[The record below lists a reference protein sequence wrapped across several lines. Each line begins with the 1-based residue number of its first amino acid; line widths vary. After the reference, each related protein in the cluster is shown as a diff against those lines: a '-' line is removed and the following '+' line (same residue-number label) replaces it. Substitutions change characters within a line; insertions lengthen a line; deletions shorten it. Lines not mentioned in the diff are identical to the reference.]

1 MQLRDKVTVG
11 YIDNFFTSV
20 PPLQELKESS
30 IIVVEK
36 EFPNAL
42 LDKSLLN
49 SLHTVERHKTCL
61 FPFKCALLSYW
72 SHRLLFL
79 PCPPYAVNFKKN
91 MDAFDRQEQLVR
103 NYAIDRKPMRR
114 WVRMFVNF
122 LDAIMM
128 SAYIIYKE
136 NFKTNMAA
144 TQNPS
149 NQLEQI

>member
-1 MQLRDKVTVG
+1 
-11 YIDNFFTSV
+11 
-20 PPLQELKESS
+20 
-30 IIVVEK
+30 
-36 EFPNAL
+36 
-42 LDKSLLN
+42 
-49 SLHTVERHKTCL
+49 
-61 FPFKCALLSYW
+61 
-72 SHRLLFL
+72 
-79 PCPPYAVNFKKN
+79 

-149 NQLEQI
+149 NQLEQIWQIYIYIGVIHKFIEIFLLPPSAWPSTSTSVS

>member
-49 SLHTVERHKTCL
+49 R
-61 FPFKCALLSYW
+61 
-72 SHRLLFL
+72 
-79 PCPPYAVNFKKN
+79 
-91 MDAFDRQEQLVR
+91 
-103 NYAIDRKPMRR
+103 
-114 WVRMFVNF
+114 
-122 LDAIMM
+122 
-128 SAYIIYKE
+128 
-136 NFKTNMAA
+136 
-144 TQNPS
+144 
-149 NQLEQI
+149 